1 MMISLIV
8 ILLAVSC
15 STYYIACKFD
25 QPEEIKYPKDL
36 INAQYIIN
44 NKEQFSKLQIQ
55 KAQQLMDK
63 Q

>member
-1 MMISLIV
+1 MISLIA
-8 ILLAVSC
+8 ILLAVSF
-15 STYYIACKFD
+15 STYYIARKFD
-25 QPEEIKYPKDL
+25 EPEEIEHIKDR

-44 NKEQFSKLQIQ
+44 NKKKFSTLQIQ

>member
-1 MMISLIV
+1 MMIYLIL
-8 ILLAVSC
+8 ILLAVSY
-15 STYYIACKFD
+15 STYYIARKFSK
-25 QPEEIKYPKDL
+25 PEEIEHIKDR

-44 NKEQFSKLQIQ
+44 NKQQFSKLQIQ

>member
-1 MMISLIV
+1 MTYLIL

-25 QPEEIKYPKDL
+25 KPEVTEYSKDK